1 MTWSAATLEGKPLM
15 QSTISQGRLRR
26 VRHAPLSISPL
37 CWRDPPPRV
46 HREADVGAALAALA
60 QGSEQVA
67 AEEPAAGAGAATPDR
82 RGRSLSLGRRALAF
96 RAAIR
101 SVHLPPLEARLSSSS
116 TSTLPYL
123 PCLLAVDPH
132 TVGGVRL
139 LWKKKQGKRQQG
151 KR

>member
-1 MTWSAATLEGKPLM
+1 MDGDGPGAHATAATVCIPAALDPSGARPQRGGGAGSQVGARRRGGRGSRAMTWSAATLEGKPLM

-67 AEEPAAGAGAATPDR
+67 AEEPAAGAGAGAATPDR
-82 RGRSLSLGRRALAF
+82 RGR
-96 RAAIR
+96 
-101 SVHLPPLEARLSSSS
+101 P
-116 TSTLPYL
+116 
-123 PCLLAVDPH
+123 
-132 TVGGVRL
+132 
-139 LWKKKQGKRQQG
+139 
-151 KR
+151 